1 MDEEREWEREKERE
15 RDRGKLSIKDDR
27 IRQLFKCLYVTH
39 LPNCI
44 KTTSIFISFFI
55 VYITQLYIYKR

>member
-15 RDRGKLSIKDDR
+15 RENRGKLGIKDDR

-44 KTTSIFISFFI
+44 KTTYLFLFLS
-55 VYITQLYIYKR
+55 L